1 MNSHSLVGLMY
12 VVDKAGISNVEDFSH
27 QFMDDYLLNQE
38 IHGVTEV
45 LRRSLHK
52 RDEKAMDLLMGV
64 QGWRRFIYQN
74 ESSEIRKE
82 VLGEY
87 CRPDIPSFYRFANG
101 MVGGSRRF
109 REPMMMMKRT
119 RAMGGSARMQVNHG
133 NDVIYMMM
141 KSLIEWLRTLLI
153 M

>member
-1 MNSHSLVGLMY
+1 MPFSFKTIPPHLLVGLMY

-52 RDEKAMDLLMGV
+52 RDEKVMDLVMGV
-64 QGWRRFIYQN
+64 QGWRRFLYQN
-74 ESSEIRKE
+74 ESSEVRKE

-87 CRPDIPSFYRFANG
+87 CRPDYPSFYRFANG
-101 MVGGSRRF
+101 MVGGSRRS
-109 REPMMMMKRT
+109 RGPMMMMNKKAR
-119 RAMGGSARMQVNHG
+119 MMDGSARVQGNHG
-133 NDVIYMMM
+133 NDVI
-141 KSLIEWLRTLLI
+141 
-153 M
+153 